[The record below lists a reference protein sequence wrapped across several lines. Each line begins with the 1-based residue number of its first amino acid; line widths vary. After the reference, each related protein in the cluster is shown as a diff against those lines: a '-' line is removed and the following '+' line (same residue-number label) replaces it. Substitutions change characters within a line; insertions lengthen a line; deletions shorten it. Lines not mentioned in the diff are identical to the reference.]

1 MVNPALVIDFVNTL
15 DLGPRFEALDS
26 PSALGGWLRERA
38 LLPEEARVT
47 RSDLHDAIELREAI
61 RTLLGAHNEVPGDV
75 AAASEVLDRALCR
88 ANLCIRFQEGVLR
101 LEPEAAGVRGALG
114 RILGEVAAAMTD
126 GVWERM
132 KACRADD
139 CQWAYLDTA
148 KNQSRAWCSMQ
159 SCGNRAKVRAYR
171 ARHATA

>member
-15 DLGPRFEALDS
+15 ELSPRFEALDS
-26 PSALGGWLRERA
+26 PAALAAWVRERD
-38 LLPEEARVT
+38 LLPEGARVT
-47 RSDLHDAIELREAI
+47 RSDLGDAIQLREAI

-75 AAASEVLDRALCR
+75 AAASAVLDGALCR
-88 ANLCIRFQEGVLR
+88 ANLCVRFLDGVLR

-114 RILGEVAAAMTD
+114 RILAEVAAAMTD
-126 GVWERM
+126 GVWGRM

-139 CQWAYLDTA
+139 CLWAYLDTA